1 MCEICNAVIQASIP
15 IVGTGS
21 LIIIGKIKGKIR
33 KRKKNHR

>member
-21 LIIIGKIKGKIR
+21 LMVIGKIKGKIR
-33 KRKKNHR
+33 KKKNHR